1 MSLSLPFTLVWLN
14 LVVLFTIWRSKHPIP
29 DEERTVVTVA
39 GFACGLGGLVYGN
52 SFLWAHAL
60 SSESTHMASHL
71 VVLMVLAPLA
81 AVALRAPLRSAEHR
95 STHLV
100 LRNPFVWFAAFTVL
114 IPVDHLTR
122 LNLVVMQ
129 NQRVHVVE
137 TLVFFL
143 VGIQFWSFIVG
154 ANTVE
159 HLGHRILLL
168 GLGIP
173 VSGLSGLVMTATRSS
188 SMGPV
193 PDVHRAGWM
202 MVLGGTA
209 LMTLEAI
216 ALGGWW
222 LRGERSTPRGPRVP
236 RPATDDR
243 ALREGRTSEEPDECS
258 RIGGVG
264 RSILEEL
271 PRPLRSAQP

>member
-1 MSLSLPFTLVWLN
+1 MSPSLPFTLVWLN

-114 IPVDHLTR
+114 IPVDHLTQ
-122 LNLVVMQ
+122 LNALVME
-129 NQRVHVVE
+129 NQRIHVAE
-137 TLVFFL
+137 TLVFFV
-143 VGIQFWSFIVG
+143 VGVQFWSFIVG
-154 ANTVE
+154 TNTLE

-168 GLGIP
+168 CLGIP
-173 VSGLSGLVMTATRSS
+173 VSGLSGLVMTATRTSA
-188 SMGPV
+188 MGPL

-202 MVLGGTA
+202 MVFGGTA
-209 LMTLEAI
+209 LMALESI
-216 ALGGWW
+216 ALGVWW
-222 LRGERSTPRGPRVP
+222 LNGERSTPRGPRVP
-236 RPATDDR
+236 RPANDDQMTPER
-243 ALREGRTSEEPDECS
+243 LLADDGGDRS
-258 RIGGVG
+258 RSGGVG
-264 RSILEEL
+264 RSILEGP